1 MPALKK
7 PRSKPDAEA
16 PTPGAATPAEV
27 TNASTIRELEDARLL
42 AMSGK
47 HPAAAI
53 SAIMSKAK
61 MAGLLSDKPE
71 GAPERRRGFDGN
83 YAEAARRVSLLLR
96 LAENE
101 KSEGNKR

>member
-7 PRSKPDAEA
+7 PRSAPAAEA
-16 PTPGAATPAEV
+16 PAAGAATPAEV
-27 TNASTIRELEDARLL
+27 TNATIIRELEDARLL
-42 AMSGK
+42 AMTGK
-47 HPAAAI
+47 QPAAAI

-61 MAGLLSDKPE
+61 MVGLLSDKPE
-71 GAPERRRGFDGN
+71 GVPERGRGFDGN